1 MGTPSSCPLEGE
13 RRVTRIVGLYC
24 ERVGPGLWAEPLNAS
39 SNVAFF
45 LAVWVIWNLARRAH
59 ALSPGISL
67 LLVVL
72 VTVGIGS
79 SLFHTFATAWARV
92 LDLAPILLF
101 QLSYLWLYSRE
112 IVKMRF
118 GYAAGLLAAFLV
130 ALFYGRQFSHILNGS
145 LVYAPA
151 FLLSL
156 GLGRYHYRT
165 HKIERYALFAAAGVF
180 LVAVVFRSVDQAVC
194 PFFPVGTHFLW
205 HLLMPVVLYLSMRGL
220 LLNWA
225 KTGR

>member
-1 MGTPSSCPLEGE
+1 M
-13 RRVTRIVGLYC
+13 
-24 ERVGPGLWAEPLNAS
+24 
-39 SNVAFF
+39 
-45 LAVWVIWNLARRAH
+45 IWNLTRRAH

-101 QLSYLWLYSRE
+101 PLSYLWLYSRE

-130 ALFYGRQFSHILNGS
+130 ALFFGRQFSHILNGS

-151 FLLSL
+151 FLLSI

-165 HKIERYALFAAAGVF
+165 HKGR
-180 LVAVVFRSVDQAVC
+180 AVCSARGGRSVSGGGC
-194 PFFPVGTHFLW
+194 FPECRPSRLPFLPRRHSLSLASVDARRSLPVHA
-205 HLLMPVVLYLSMRGL
+205 GL